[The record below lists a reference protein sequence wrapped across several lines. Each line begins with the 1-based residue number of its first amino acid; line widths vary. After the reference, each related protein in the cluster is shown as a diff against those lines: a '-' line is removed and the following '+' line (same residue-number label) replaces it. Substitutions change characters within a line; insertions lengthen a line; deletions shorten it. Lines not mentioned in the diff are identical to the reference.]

1 MVKNLIVEVSRLAD
15 NREYTVQDL
24 QDNLDYL
31 NNTKNL
37 IKNAIINKGQTI
49 TNADTFRSYADK
61 IETIITVENLTSEL
75 NAQDLLISNIKNSL
89 DKFSIAK
96 TYYDIYYN

>member
-1 MVKNLIVEVSRLAD
+1 MAD

-61 IETIITVENLTSEL
+61 IENITTVENLSSEL
-75 NAQDLLISNIKNSL
+75 NAQDLLISNIKNSMNDFQFL
-89 DKFSIAK
+89 R
-96 TYYDIYYN
+96 TYYDIYYS